1 MAHPDLPKVIASYLA
16 AYQAMDV
23 AGLLA
28 CLTDDIHFE
37 NLSNHAGQVSL
48 DGLDHFKE
56 IATQSAHAFTSRTQT
71 VLDVVA
77 DPSQG
82 RYAVQIEFRGV
93 LASDMGEDLQAG
105 TEIAMQGISLMTVTG
120 DKISRIIDFS

>member
-1 MAHPDLPKVIASYLA
+1 MAHPDLPDVISRYLA

-23 AGLLA
+23 ASLLA

-37 NLSNHAGQVSL
+37 NLSNHAGQIKI
-48 DGLDHFKE
+48 DGLAHFKE
-56 IATQSAHAFTSRTQT
+56 VATQSAYAFSERHQT

-77 DPSQG
+77 DPSAG
-82 RYAVQIEFRGV
+82 RYAIQIVFRGILSV
-93 LASDMGEDLQAG
+93 DMGEDLPAG
-105 TEIAMQGISLMTVTG
+105 SELTMQGVSLMTVAG